1 MSAPKVDRISSSFVC
16 QLIDE
21 ALDGEYVVVGSH
33 AAPEASDN
41 PGGLFPIEL
50 DAKIGNVVGHVG
62 AGVDAIGI
70 HSFLEGGGHPPRQHG
85 RARHA
90 MLPADDAI
98 ALEPSPKSV
107 VVGGTVDVVAYVLF
121 ASPDDFDWPVDV
133 PRDPRSAIGHVRLQ
147 PSAEAST
154 NQMIVDGHLTLEEFG
169 GLRHGR
175 AYALHHLR
183 PDPHLSKNRYH
194 MHSAV
199 QRLHG
204 GVREQRQLEGGADD
218 VTRGSATGSEC
229 TSHVTDFLRHG
240 PLSEAGLA
248 QPRPDQLGRHLG

>member
-1 MSAPKVDRISSSFVC
+1 MSAPQVDRISSSFVC

-107 VVGGTVDVVAYVLF
+107 VIGGAVDVVAYVLF

-133 PRDPRSAIGHVRLQ
+133 PRDPGGAVGHVRLQ
-147 PSAEAST
+147 PSAETST
-154 NQMIVDGHLTLEEFG
+154 NQMIVNGHLTLGEFG
-169 GLRHGR
+169 GFRHRR

-183 PDPHLSKNRYH
+183 PDPRLGEGWCHVH
-194 MHSAV
+194 CAV
-199 QRLHG
+199 EWLHC
-204 GVREQRQLEGGADD
+204 GVREQRDLEVGADD
-218 VTRGSATGSEC
+218 LTRGSAPGSERPGD
-229 TSHVTDFLRHG
+229 VTDLPRDRAL
-240 PLSEAGLA
+240 PEAGLA
-248 QPRPDQLGRHLG
+248 ESRPNQLG